1 MTMFFLSETCARD
14 SSVTSGCNITDD
26 PAAIAAGEAG
36 LLPARLLC
44 TLQVVWLSFWAAFML
59 RATLCYQT
67 FNNCVLCHHCAV
79 QVAEEP
85 AGGLNAHK
93 DGSRLG
99 LCFLGRSV
107 AAPDRAFCCDS
118 CVCSSLR

>member
-1 MTMFFLSETCARD
+1 M
-14 SSVTSGCNITDD
+14 TSGCTRTDD
-26 PAAIAAGEAG
+26 PAAIAAGKAG

-44 TLQVVWLSFWAAFML
+44 TLEVVRLSFWAAFL
-59 RATLCYQT
+59 PSATLCCQT
-67 FNNCVLCHHCAV
+67 FNSCVLCHHCAV

-107 AAPDRAFCCDS
+107 AAPDGAFCCAS
-118 CVCSSLR
+118 CVCSSLH